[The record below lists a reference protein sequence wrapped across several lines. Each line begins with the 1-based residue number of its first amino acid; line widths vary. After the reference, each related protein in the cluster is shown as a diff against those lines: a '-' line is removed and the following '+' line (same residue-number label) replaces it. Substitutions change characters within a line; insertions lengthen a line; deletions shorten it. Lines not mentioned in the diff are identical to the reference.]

1 MKKRYFFLIIAF
13 VLLAACDPIY
23 GYKYEVENLTESTLV
38 VEYLETE
45 SIFVRQYPDSLRRI
59 RIAPNTKK
67 AIFLQN
73 LPEASPNQSQSRIE
87 ALQHLRISKA
97 DTIFS
102 NVDFLQSSRWALS
115 QEKNP
120 TLYVYRLQVQQGDF

>member
-1 MKKRYFFLIIAF
+1 MLTT
-13 VLLAACDPIY
+13 LTACDPIY
-23 GYKYEVENLTESTLV
+23 GYKYEVENQTESTLV

-45 SIFVRQYPDSLRRI
+45 SVFVRQYPDSLRRT

-73 LPEASPNQSQSRIE
+73 LSEASPNQSQGRIE

-97 DTIFS
+97 DTVFS
-102 NVDFLQSSRWALS
+102 NVDFLQSSRWVLR

-120 TLYVYRLQVQQGDF
+120 TLYVYRLQVTQNDF